1 MSTDFIMRTT
11 GTKPNV
17 IAVVDWAYSERDH
30 HRFGVKYFVECGFN
44 VTIFNFCEITFPHVK
59 LADSFDAT
67 SVVSY
72 LRIRSRNQFKFRIKS
87 IESPTTV
94 LIMAG
99 AGSNPRIAWYFR
111 QMKKA
116 GFRMGLVSATVHPIL
131 DSNVFPTSF
140 RMKVIKALYDPRK
153 AVKYLISKI
162 VQITTYFPAV
172 DFFCAAGEFAEQMAH
187 PLLGPNTKLIPIQS
201 FDFDRMWEVG
211 GKSLSG
217 LPERF
222 AVFLDEYLPF
232 HPDYDAL
239 KIAAPLSAEQYYPNL
254 RRIFDR
260 IEEAYSCKVVIAAHP
275 RAVYSEKQVEEWFGG
290 RQVVFSETPALV
302 SDSILALAH
311 ASTSISYVILKNK
324 PLLLIDSDRWIGSF
338 MRAGIDSICAILCPR
353 LVFLEGEEAVP
364 VHLDSM
370 ILDPE
375 RLSRYRSDFIG
386 SPAAKKCPSYWVLA
400 AIVRGEL

>member
-1 MSTDFIMRTT
+1 MSTVPSQRSTNS
-11 GTKPNV
+11 KSNV
-17 IAVVDWAYSERDH
+17 IVVVDWAYSERDH
-30 HRFGVKYFVECGFN
+30 HRFGVKYFVDCGFN
-44 VTIFNFCEITFPHVK
+44 VTVFNFCEITFPHVK
-59 LADSFDAT
+59 LADSFDAS

-72 LRIRSRNQFKFRIKS
+72 LRIRNRNQFKFLIKS
-87 IESPTTV
+87 FESPTTV

-99 AGSNPRIAWYFR
+99 GSPRVAWYFR

-116 GFRMGLVSATVHPIL
+116 GFRMGLVTATVHPVL
-131 DSNVFPTSF
+131 DSNGIPTSL
-140 RMKVIKALYDPRK
+140 RAKVIKAISDPRK
-153 AVKYLISKI
+153 AVKYLISRI

-172 DFFCAAGEFAEQMAH
+172 DFFCAAGEFAEQMSH
-187 PLLGPNTKLIPIQS
+187 PLRGPNTKLIPIQS
-201 FDFDRMWEVG
+201 FDFDRMWEVE

-254 RRIFDR
+254 RRIFGR
-260 IEEAYSCKVVIAAHP
+260 IEKAYSCKVVIAAHP
-275 RAVYSEKQVEEWFGG
+275 RAVYSEKQVQEWFGG

-324 PLLLIDSDRWIGSF
+324 PLLLIDSHRWIGSSV
-338 MRAGIDSICAILCPR
+338 RGGIDSICAILGPR
-353 LVFLEGEEAVP
+353 LVFLEGEDAVP
-364 VHLDSM
+364 LDLESM

-375 RLSRYRSDFIG
+375 WLSRYRSDFIG
-386 SPAAKKCPSYWVLA
+386 SQAAKKCPSYWVLA
-400 AIVRGEL
+400 EIVRGEI